1 MIRQS
6 MLSGAAFLFTAC
18 ALCLPLASASAG
30 GWDTSDYSGGRGSGW
45 SERFKD
51 RMRGDDDYER
61 RERRA
66 ALREMLSDPEG
77 RAELRSLMVE
87 AMHERAMQGGM
98 SDRWGGRG
106 GDMMDRMRDRSGM
119 MGSGS
124 DCSGRSVMRDQM
136 RGDGQGGM
144 RERFKAGSNRMA
156 DRSDDIRE
164 LILERLRKNG
174 EVKVLIARI
183 QDRVADSDDDDDD
196 SDDDDD
202 GGKL

>member
-1 MIRQS
+1 
-6 MLSGAAFLFTAC
+6 
-18 ALCLPLASASAG
+18 
-30 GWDTSDYSGGRGSGW
+30 
-45 SERFKD
+45 
-51 RMRGDDDYER
+51 
-61 RERRA
+61 
-66 ALREMLSDPEG
+66 
-77 RAELRSLMVE
+77 
-87 AMHERAMQGGM
+87 
-98 SDRWGGRG
+98 
-106 GDMMDRMRDRSGM
+106 MMDRMRDRSGM

-196 SDDDDD
+196 SDDDD
-202 GGKL
+202 GKL

>member
-1 MIRQS
+1 
-6 MLSGAAFLFTAC
+6 
-18 ALCLPLASASAG
+18 
-30 GWDTSDYSGGRGSGW
+30 
-45 SERFKD
+45 
-51 RMRGDDDYER
+51 
-61 RERRA
+61 
-66 ALREMLSDPEG
+66 
-77 RAELRSLMVE
+77 
-87 AMHERAMQGGM
+87 
-98 SDRWGGRG
+98 
-106 GDMMDRMRDRSGM
+106 MMDRMRDRGGM

-124 DCSGRSVMRDQM
+124 DCPGRSAMRDQM
-136 RGDGQGGM
+136 RGDSQGGM

-183 QDRVADSDDDDDD
+183 QDRVADSDDDD